1 MEEHDVWRSRARASL
16 EAYFRRR
23 SFPRLTLS
31 LLLLLTGLTGFLIS
45 YAMLEL
51 GMQHMWVRYPIA
63 TLGSYCLLL
72 ALIRGGL
79 QLSESPSTW
88 WMPQLLIDETNSH
101 SETEQVSGQ
110 RQTCRARAD
119 NENL

>member
-23 SFPRLTLS
+23 SFPRRTLS
-31 LLLLLTGLTGFLIS
+31 LLLLLTGLTGFLIP

-72 ALIRGGL
+72 ALIRGWVAIEIR
-79 QLSESPSTW
+79 S
-88 WMPQLLIDETNSH
+88 
-101 SETEQVSGQ
+101 
-110 RQTCRARAD
+110 
-119 NENL
+119 